1 MATHPKISFLRIR
14 IIVFLYNNALVW
26 SRPCLS
32 VESVEREHCFIQE
45 HQLLMKGIN
54 QLKEVY
60 HLVKEISIVRYPEV
74 YDLFLLYY
82 VLELDSVLLV
92 CPLEM

>member
-1 MATHPKISFLRIR
+1 
-14 IIVFLYNNALVW
+14 
-26 SRPCLS
+26 
-32 VESVEREHCFIQE
+32 
-45 HQLLMKGIN
+45 MKAIN

-60 HLVKEISIVRYPEV
+60 HLVKEISIVGYPEV
-74 YDLFLLYY
+74 YDFFLLYY